1 MKARQSHIFPKAV
14 DGHYVEPAW
23 CYRSCRSDR
32 AARVAAVLIQIAI
45 TVPRQ
50 QRQQQ
55 FENYLREEF
64 ADERRQAIAD
74 RELADA

>member
-1 MKARQSHIFPKAV
+1 MNARATTAPH
-14 DGHYVEPAW
+14 
-23 CYRSCRSDR
+23 RSCRSDR
-32 AARVAAVLIQIAI
+32 AARVAAILIQIAI

-55 FENYLREEF
+55 FENYLRDEF
-64 ADERRQAIAD
+64 EDERRAQTIAD